1 MLHHD
6 LDGRAPKLCRSLR
19 CTRYP
24 CFDDVE
30 HLETQGQEPGQ
41 SQGRSLAPAQPP
53 TFLVTVASGKCASA
67 EGKSGTGIPGQGRFG
82 KFGTGTPR
90 LASPRVKKIRY
101 AYARLRVERWEVQI
115 QTYYEVDTTST
126 TKAIVLDNISS
137 TLSAHPDSGLGNR
150 KLTLP
155 RISRQKRGQVLQ
167 ARSLSLL

>member
-1 MLHHD
+1 MAEH
-6 LDGRAPKLCRSLR
+6 RSSRSLR
-19 CTRYP
+19 CTRARY

-41 SQGRSLAPAQPP
+41 EPGQEQGQESCSGQPP
-53 TFLVTVASGKCASA
+53 TFLVSIRQMRLGRGKIRNRDSGAGA
-67 EGKSGTGIPGQGRFG
+67 IWQIWHRH
-82 KFGTGTPR
+82 
-90 LASPRVKKIRY
+90 ASPRVKKIRY
-101 AYARLRVERWEVQI
+101 AYARLLVERWEVQI
-115 QTYYEVDTTST
+115 QTHYEVDTTR
-126 TKAIVLDNISS
+126 AIVLDNISS

>member
-1 MLHHD
+1 VCYITISMAEH
-6 LDGRAPKLCRSLR
+6 RSSRSLR
-19 CTRYP
+19 CTRY

-41 SQGRSLAPAQPP
+41 EQGQESCSGQPP

-82 KFGTGTPR
+82 KFGTG
-90 LASPRVKKIRY
+90 APRVKKIRY

-115 QTYYEVDTTST
+115 QTYHEVDTTST

>member
-1 MLHHD
+1 MTSSIWKRR
-6 LDGRAPKLCRSLR
+6 GRSQ
-19 CTRYP
+19 
-24 CFDDVE
+24 
-30 HLETQGQEPGQ
+30 QGQESCSG
-41 SQGRSLAPAQPP
+41 QPP

-90 LASPRVKKIRY
+90 LASSRVKKIRY

-115 QTYYEVDTTST
+115 QTHYEVDTTR
-126 TKAIVLDNISS
+126 AIVLDNISS
-137 TLSAHPDSGLGNR
+137 TLSAHPESGLGNR